1 MQSFQFKRSG
11 NAFDGTSL
19 SHLTVDQSGLNLPR
33 GDRFVEPQNPG
44 YSKMALEE
52 MESLCL
58 DEANR
63 LASEFE
69 PRMKRF
75 IKDEISVSIW
85 EPPFDPPHL
94 KISENHKKFIHD
106 LKIPR
111 ARGPH
116 KHLPDMLR
124 YELGRFQQED
134 KLKERIVGLFT
145 KEPTHKIFVNT
156 CGAGKTRVVLEHLCS
171 SWGLYFS
178 CQDDSHVGSKDVPF
192 AMSNIRKALR
202 TSSLP
207 HAPNLLVTSADIAA
221 YCRDK
226 GPETKDVTEQDV
238 LKERYSQ
245 FRKDVPQSEKF
256 RLALERNQHLAGS
269 ELLVPLLARL
279 LVFKQYIAAVKNI
292 NGDLSQMQQKR
303 RWLHLQL
310 HPHLLSND
318 GREDLFKKLAG
329 DLNKWFERQSL
340 NLSQKTDIIESLSQ
354 STVDGIMEALGLY
367 NGEKPLYIVIDEC
380 QFAVTDMEDLFRSAD
395 WTAKRGVLREIARW
409 WDSVL
414 NQRSAIL
421 VGALIFTGTGLSREL
436 ISDVLSSVVMKPDYC
451 TSVYDTGAFDDPKA
465 QIAYLK
471 RFFPPDIWQSSE
483 RLRNR
488 IHYWLRGRY
497 RFTAEYV
504 SLVLQCG
511 YQDMHQL
518 LDQYI
523 RSVACFRP
531 ADFEE
536 PEKDFFGIVTLP
548 TPAFGFD
555 KLDQRMRETVRTIA
569 HEYLFTSKL
578 ETCLG
583 QDERAY
589 IELGLARISGYNGQL
604 SFKIDE
610 PLVLLSCSVWFN
622 EQRSHTI
629 YKTLASDIQIHNP
642 TTGRD
647 GFEEFIAYYLLKV
660 FEKSRKLN
668 DVFDFEGGDDNGLQN
683 REAQLVTLHLDEDQ
697 RLMEGKV
704 SLARGT
710 SSLFGPIGLAIGP
723 DDHSILY
730 EWLNLKK
737 QATFCFPMNC
747 MGPDIMCF
755 LKLKSKGPGKNQ
767 GNFTYVC
774 LAIQCKFYRAES
786 LKPCTLRGAIST
798 TTPGLFFAVSLSH
811 HSCVDVMRW
820 LNGNLKKDR
829 VTRKNVLDALQNLKD
844 KDPLAGKFGIIR
856 IVCGFPVNID
866 LGKAF
871 PKAAPT
877 RSGKKQRVST
887 QDPDRDNDHPL
898 GKLKTSLLIST
909 TENENPTDVL
919 NVIRQ
924 SALNAK
930 RKGLNYLDEND
941 PAVLGID
948 QRGAVAVD
956 LETEF
961 SQSVSPSGSK
971 RKRK

>member
-1 MQSFQFKRSG
+1 
-11 NAFDGTSL
+11 
-19 SHLTVDQSGLNLPR
+19 
-33 GDRFVEPQNPG
+33 
-44 YSKMALEE
+44 MALKRT
-52 MESLCL
+52 ESLCL
-58 DEANR
+58 DEATR
-63 LASEFE
+63 LTSELKPQME
-69 PRMKRF
+69 KF
-75 IKDEISVSIW
+75 IRDEISLPIW
-85 EPPFDPPHL
+85 EPSFDSPHL
-94 KISENHKKFIHD
+94 KIPENHKKFIHD

-134 KLKERIVGLFT
+134 KLKERIIGLFT
-145 KEPTHKIFVNT
+145 KEPTHKIFLNT
-156 CGAGKTRVVLEHLCS
+156 SGAGKTRAVLEHLCS

-192 AMSNIRKALR
+192 AISNIRKALR

-207 HAPNLLVTSADIAA
+207 HAPNLLVSSADIAA

-226 GPETKDVTEQDV
+226 GPKTKDVTEQDV

-488 IHYWLRGRY
+488 THYWLRGRY

-604 SFKIDE
+604 SLKIDE

-622 EQRSHTI
+622 EQRSHTV
-629 YKTLASDIQIHNP
+629 YKTLANRIQIHNP

-668 DVFDFEGGDDNGLQN
+668 DVFDFEGADDNGLQN
-683 REAQLVTLHLDEDQ
+683 REAQLVTLHLDENQ
-697 RLMEGKV
+697 RLVEGKV

-723 DDHSILY
+723 EDHSTLY
-730 EWLNLKK
+730 EWLNWKK

-755 LKLKSKGPGKNQ
+755 LKLKGQGPGKNW
-767 GNFTYVC
+767 GKFTYVC

-786 LKPCTLRGAIST
+786 LRPCTLRGAIST
-798 TTPGLFFAVSLSH
+798 TTPGLFFA
-811 HSCVDVMRW
+811 
-820 LNGNLKKDR
+820 KDR
-829 VTRKNVLDALQNLKD
+829 VTRKKVLDALQNLKD

-871 PKAAPT
+871 SNAAPT
-877 RSGKKQRVST
+877 TSATKRQRVST

-898 GKLKTSLLIST
+898 GKLRTSLLIST
-909 TENENPTDVL
+909 TENEHPTDIL
-919 NVIRQ
+919 DVIRQ

-948 QRGAVAVD
+948 QRVAQSANATSLSTGV
-956 LETEF
+956 LPGTYF
-961 SQSVSPSGSK
+961 SRHVLQSEI
-971 RKRK
+971 

>member
-19 SHLTVDQSGLNLPR
+19 SHLTVDQSGLNLPG

-94 KISENHKKFIHD
+94 KIPENHKKFIHD

-156 CGAGKTRVVLEHLCS
+156 SGAGKTRAVLEHLCS

-604 SFKIDE
+604 SLKIDE

-629 YKTLASDIQIHNP
+629 YKTLAHHIQIHNP
-642 TTGRD
+642 TTGRN

-660 FEKSRKLN
+660 FQTPRKLN
-668 DVFDFEGGDDNGLQN
+668 DVFDFACDNDMGN
-683 REAQLVTLHLDEDQ
+683 REAQLVTLHLDGSQ
-697 RLMEGKV
+697 RLVEGKV
-704 SLARGT
+704 SLAKGT
-710 SSLFGPIGLAIGP
+710 SSLFGPIGLSVGP
-723 DDHSILY
+723 EDHSALD
-730 EWLNLKK
+730 EWLNLKRP
-737 QATFCFPMNC
+737 AAFCFPMNY

-755 LKLKSKGPGKNQ
+755 LKLKGNSWGK
-767 GNFTYVC
+767 FTYVC
-774 LAIQCKFYRAES
+774 LAIQCKFYRSQS
-786 LKPCTLRGAIST
+786 LKPSTLKGAIAT
-798 TTPGLFFAVSLSH
+798 VTPGQFFQKDPSLEQE
-811 HSCVDVMRW
+811 
-820 LNGNLKKDR
+820 
-829 VTRKNVLDALQNLKD
+829 TRRTNVLNALQSLVLKD
-844 KDPLAGKFGIIR
+844 KSAGNYGIIR
-856 IVCGFPVNID
+856 IICGFPVDVD
-866 LGKAF
+866 LNKAF
-871 PKAAPT
+871 PEAIITMNGRK
-877 RSGKKQRVST
+877 RQRVPAL
-887 QDPDRDNDHPL
+887 DPDRDDDHAL
-898 GKLKTSLLIST
+898 GKLKTALLIST
-909 TENENPTDVL
+909 TEKEHPTDIL
-919 NVIRQ
+919 DVIRW
-924 SALNAK
+924 SALDVK
-930 RKGLNYLDEND
+930 RKGLNFWDEND
-941 PAVLGID
+941 PAVLGIN
-948 QRGAVAVD
+948 QRVEDVDLNAAVD

-961 SQSVSPSGSK
+961 SQCELQTESGRK
-971 RKRK
+971 RKRR